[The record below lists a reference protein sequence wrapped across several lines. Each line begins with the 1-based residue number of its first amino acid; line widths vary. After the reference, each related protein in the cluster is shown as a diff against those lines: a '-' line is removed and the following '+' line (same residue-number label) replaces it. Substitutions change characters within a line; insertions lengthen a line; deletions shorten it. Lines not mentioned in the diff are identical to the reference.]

1 MLIDTRR
8 APRSDEDDEF
18 VDAEPTNGGPASM
31 LGLLLEILNVPPVSA
46 GIDGGGIEPDV
57 RTGVEALVRPGIG
70 AERPGITGA
79 VAGREPSG
87 GSAEDVDE
95 PSRLMPPEE
104 LMAIER
110 PPARAIEPMLVEP
123 LGITGAMAA
132 GTISGAAEAVIGL
145 GPSKPALASVLE
157 VLGRTTAGL
166 VVAAMEA
173 AGGPGAL
180 GSSGIAAAIAIASR
194 SSSSSSSASSASS
207 SLPSSFARGS
217 DSASP
222 SCSSP
227 SSSLKS

>member
-1 MLIDTRR
+1 VLIDTRR